1 MVISAAHTLGMYK
14 PLLVGVSLVAMLAA
28 CDSTVPAVRPSVTM
42 PPISASPIAASPSPS
57 PSVSPA
63 LPVFTVDGGGPY
75 QLGADFTKLN
85 ADGKLAE
92 VSTSNELCGPHL
104 NARGVAPW
112 QDIRVSARTSDS
124 KLYLVINRSATIAT
138 PSGAKVGMTSA
149 QLKAIYGAA
158 GEELTVNSAKAYLV
172 KTPSGN
178 GLLFDFDVSTKKVLA
193 IIAGNATYLKDSF
206 TNGSDYC

>member
-1 MVISAAHTLGMYK
+1 MVIAPDHTHGMYK
-14 PLLVGVSLVAMLAA
+14 PLLVGVSLIATLAA
-28 CDSTVPAVRPSVTM
+28 CDSTVPAARPSVTL
-42 PPISASPIAASPSPS
+42 PPISASPIAASTSPS
-57 PSVSPA
+57 PSVGPA
-63 LPVFTVDGGGPY
+63 VPVFTVDGGGPY
-75 QLGADFTKLN
+75 QLGADFTKLQ

-104 NARGVAPW
+104 SARGVAPW
-112 QDIRVSARTSDS
+112 QDIRMSARTSDS
-124 KLYLVINRSATIAT
+124 KLYLVVNRSATITT
-138 PSGAKVGMTSA
+138 PSGAKIGMTLA

-158 GEELTVNSAKAYLV
+158 GEELTVNTVKGYLV

-206 TNGSDYC
+206 SNGSDYC